1 MDIVED
7 WLSLPNE
14 RHLDEKDS
22 YGYTPLH
29 YAAKFNRCSILKKLV
44 EAGAG
49 ICPIYFEG
57 EAWNNWYLCL
67 A

>member
-7 WLSLPNE
+7 WLALPSE
-14 RHLDEKDS
+14 CHLNEKDS

-29 YAAKFNRCSILKKLV
+29 YAAKFNRYSILKKLV

-49 ICPIYFEG
+49 MRSSPPPPHF
-57 EAWNNWYLCL
+57 
-67 A
+67 